1 MGITRRMW
9 SLVLI
14 LGLLGLV
21 LVSAGEAAQFNW
33 QQFKG
38 TQLRVMLNKHAWQV
52 AIEPH
57 GNEAGSGS
65 LPRRSVPSQDDR

>member
-38 TQLRVMLNKHAWQV
+38 TQ
-52 AIEPH
+52 
-57 GNEAGSGS
+57 SGS
-65 LPRRSVPSQDDR
+65 CSTSMPGRWPSSHT